1 MINLR
6 IGRQT
11 FDFDCGAKA
20 LQIVMEYYGVEMR
33 EDELLK
39 ELKTSKNGTDYES
52 MIALAEKKGFQVLA
66 SSGVSLA
73 ELKGFVDQGYPVIVI
88 LQAWADRYM
97 TLEDWRASFDH
108 GHYAIVVDYQNRIIV
123 FEDPASIR
131 RTWLSEEEFLAR
143 WHDLDP
149 KTHEKVEHFA
159 MVLKGKQPATRQ
171 PEHMD

>member
-39 ELKTSKNGTDYES
+39 ELETSKNGTDYQS
-52 MIALAEKKGFQVLA
+52 MIALAEKKGFQVFA
-66 SSGVSLA
+66 SGGVSLA
-73 ELKGFVDQGYPVIVI
+73 ELKGFIDRGYPVIVI

-97 TLEDWRASFDH
+97 TLEDWRASFDQ

-131 RTWLSEEEFLAR
+131 RTWLSEREFLAR
-143 WHDLDP
+143 WHDIDP

-159 MVLKGKQPATRQ
+159 MVLMGKQPATRQ

>member
-1 MINLR
+1 MLNLR

-39 ELKTSKNGTDYES
+39 ELKTDEKGTDYTS
-52 MIALAEKKGFQVLA
+52 MIALAEKNGFQVFA
-66 SSGVSLA
+66 SDGVSLE
-73 ELKGFVDQGYPVIVI
+73 ELRRFINRGYPVIVI

-97 TLEDWRASFDH
+97 TLEDWRASYDQ
-108 GHYAIVVDYQNRIIV
+108 GHYAIVVDYQNHIIV

-143 WHDLDP
+143 WHDIDP
-149 KTHEKVEHFA
+149 KTREKVEHFA
-159 MVLKGKQPATRQ
+159 IVLKGKEPAGKKL
-171 PEHMD
+171 EHMD

>member
-39 ELKTSKNGTDYES
+39 ELKTDESGTSYLN
-52 MIALAEKKGFQVLA
+52 MIALAENKGFQVLA
-66 SSGVSLA
+66 AHGVSLA
-73 ELKGFVDQGYPVIVI
+73 ELKSFIDQGYPVIVI

-97 TLEDWRASFDH
+97 TLEDWRSSFEH
-108 GHYAIVVDYQNRIIV
+108 GHYAIVVDYQDHIIV

-131 RTWLSEEEFLAR
+131 RTWLSEREFLAR
-143 WHDLDP
+143 WHDIVP
-149 KTHEKVEHFA
+149 RTQEKLRHFA
-159 MVLKGKQPATRQ
+159 MVLMGKEPAVRR